1 MRLAVLGSPIH
12 HSRSP
17 QMHAAAYDALGLD
30 WTYGRAE
37 VSVDA
42 LPGFLSALGPEWR
55 GLSLTMPLKRAV
67 LPFVGG
73 HDPLVDRLG
82 LANTVVF
89 GDRPALVDRALFDG
103 ALIDGALF
111 NTDVD
116 GIVRVLQRGGIG
128 GARTAIV
135 LGAGATAASALTA
148 LERLGVTDATVAAR
162 DVGAA
167 ARLAGGRPVIELA
180 AVGDHLAG
188 ADVVISTLPG
198 SARVAVDL
206 PALGG
211 TPLLDVAYDPWPTAL
226 GARWTAAGG
235 TLRHGLD
242 LLIEQAV
249 LQVRAFVGGHPAVP
263 LPAERAVRR
272 AMAAAVGRSGA

>member
-17 QMHAAAYDALGLD
+17 QLHAAAYDVLGLD

-37 VSVDA
+37 VTADT
-42 LPGFLSALGPEWR
+42 LPAFLSDLGPEWR

-67 LPFVGG
+67 LPLVGG
-73 HDPLVDRLG
+73 HDPLVDELG

-89 GDRPALVDRALFDG
+89 GDRA
-103 ALIDGALF
+103 ALF

-116 GIVRVLQRGGIG
+116 GMVRVLQRGGVA
-128 GARTAIV
+128 GARTAVV

-148 LERLGVTDATVAAR
+148 LDRLGVTDATVAAR
-162 DVGAA
+162 DVDAA
-167 ARLAGGRPVIELA
+167 ARLAGTRSAIRMA
-180 AVGDHLAG
+180 AVGDALAG

-198 SARVAVDL
+198 SAQVAVDL

-226 GARWTAAGG
+226 GAHWIAAEG
-235 TLRHGLD
+235 TLLHGLD

-249 LQVRAFVGGHPAVP
+249 LQVRAFVEGDPAVP
-263 LPAERAVRR
+263 LPAEQAVRR

>member
-17 QMHAAAYDALGLD
+17 QLHAAAYDVLGLD

-37 VSVDA
+37 VSADA

-67 LPFVGG
+67 LPLVGG

-82 LANTVVF
+82 LANTVVL
-89 GDRPALVDRALFDG
+89 GDRPALVDRALTDG
-103 ALIDGALF
+103 VLF

-116 GIVRVLQRGGIG
+116 GIVRVLQRAGVGS
-128 GARTAIV
+128 ARTAIV
-135 LGAGATAASALTA
+135 LGAGATAASALAA

-167 ARLAGGRPVIELA
+167 ARLAGIRSAIGLA
-180 AVGDHLAG
+180 AVGDQLAG

-226 GARWTAAGG
+226 GAHWTAAGG
-235 TLRHGLD
+235 RLLHGLD

-249 LQVRAFVGGHPAVP
+249 LQVRAFVGGDPAVP
-263 LPAERAVRR
+263 LPAEQAVRR
-272 AMAAAVGRSGA
+272 AMAGAVGRSDA